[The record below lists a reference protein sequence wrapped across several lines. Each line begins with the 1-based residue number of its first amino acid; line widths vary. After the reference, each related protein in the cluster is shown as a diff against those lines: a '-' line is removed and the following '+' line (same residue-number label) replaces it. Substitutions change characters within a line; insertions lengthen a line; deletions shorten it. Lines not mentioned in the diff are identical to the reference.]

1 MAGENMGILGSQLDS
16 MMTQNPWLLALI
28 VIVLIWKLIW
38 YGFAI
43 YNSIEKKQKGWF
55 VALFVCAITLN
66 DVGLLAI
73 LYLAFNK
80 DKKQIKKSK

>member
-43 YNSIEKKQKGWF
+43 YNYIEKKQKGWF